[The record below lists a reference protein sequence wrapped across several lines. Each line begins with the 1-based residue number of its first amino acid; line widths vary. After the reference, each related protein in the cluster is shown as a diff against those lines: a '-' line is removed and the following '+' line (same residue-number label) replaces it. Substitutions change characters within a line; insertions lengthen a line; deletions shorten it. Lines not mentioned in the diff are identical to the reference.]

1 LLGGKLEWT
10 NCTNTLAYSSKMK
23 KKLKTKVFSLEGRKQ
38 GDKKLLNNWT
48 E

>member
-10 NCTNTLAYSSKMK
+10 NCRNTLAYSSKIN
-23 KKLKTKVFSLEGRKQ
+23 KKLKKSFSLEGRKQ
-38 GDKKLLNNWT
+38 GDKKLSSKWT